1 MDAETKIEDGTLLIY
16 TQDDGGRITDTG
28 VYLQPG
34 AEHVVLVGKDLSG
47 ELAQAFVDRG
57 ICAVYT
63 VAPESA
69 ENAPQPPAKPEEVAT
84 QEEVVVQEEAAPA
97 VIPEPVIIPE
107 PEAITDTP
115 ALINTEAI
123 NTEAINN
130 EDANSH

>member
-34 AEHVVLVGKDLSG
+34 ADHVVLVGKDLSG

-63 VAPESA
+63 AAPESA
-69 ENAPQPPAKPEEVAT
+69 ENAPPAPATQEEVAT
-84 QEEVVVQEEAAPA
+84 QEESAPV
-97 VIPEPVIIPE
+97 VIPEPVIIPEPEEVSE

-123 NTEAINN
+123 NN

>member
-47 ELAQAFVDRG
+47 ELAQAFVGRG

-63 VAPESA
+63 AAPESA
-69 ENAPQPPAKPEEVAT
+69 ENAPQAPAKPEEVVVQEEVAT
-84 QEEVVVQEEAAPA
+84 QEESAP
-97 VIPEPVIIPE
+97 IIIPE
-107 PEAITDTP
+107 PEAITDAP